1 MSVEELDTSPLPF
14 GELALQT
21 IAMPKDTNANGDIFG
36 GWLLS
41 QMDLAGSI
49 TASELAEG
57 RVATVAI
64 EGMSFLTPV
73 HVGAVVSCYCDVLET
88 GRSSV
93 RILVEVWINAKHD
106 GEPLKVTEG
115 EFIYVAIDVTS
126 SLDRSRSKRDRRQQ
140 SVARVQISA
149 LRDLVIRAHLL
160 CKVEVR
166 RCDFFCHRI

>member
-1 MSVEELDTSPLPF
+1 MSVEELDTNPLPC

-49 TASELAEG
+49 TAAELATG

-73 HVGAVVSCYCDVLET
+73 HVGACRQLLLRCS
-88 GRSSV
+88 G
-93 RILVEVWINAKHD
+93 
-106 GEPLKVTEG
+106 
-115 EFIYVAIDVTS
+115 
-126 SLDRSRSKRDRRQQ
+126 DRSEFGTHSG
-140 SVARVQISA
+140 
-149 LRDLVIRAHLL
+149 
-160 CKVEVR
+160 
-166 RCDFFCHRI
+166 